1 MLRSQ
6 VPRADLHALG
16 CLLMDQIQMTRTL
29 LDQGYDYDDLRRLE
43 RRGELFRV
51 RRGAYARDDNPIKT
65 VGEFDGKIK
74 YGRLLKPGSGSRT

>member
-6 VPRADLHALG
+6 VPPADLHALG

-74 YGRLLKPGSGSRT
+74 YGRLLKPG

>member
-1 MLRSQ
+1 MSDLKGSRSYPQMLRSQ
-6 VPRADLHALG
+6 VPWADLHALG

-51 RRGAYARDDNPIKT
+51 RRGRGDNPVKT
-65 VGEFDGKIK
+65 VG
-74 YGRLLKPGSGSRT
+74 GSTER